1 MIKKILLTLAALLGV
16 VIVTLATTISL
27 RWDRKFEAPY
37 PELKASSDPQV
48 IARGRYLAFGPAHCS
63 DCHTADADRDLLR
76 AGGTPPLSGGLTF
89 VIPPG
94 TIRVPNITPDSATGI
109 GRRSDGEIARMLRYG
124 VRHDGRAAFPFM
136 EFHDMSDSDIV
147 AVLSFVRSQP
157 PVAHAVADHEL
168 SWVGKGAS
176 AFLISPIGPSASPPA
191 ASPEPGPTLERGAY
205 LVSALA
211 NCAGCHSQR
220 SMVSGAYTGPKL
232 QGGMEMES
240 SVNAKIKLVPPD
252 ITSRPGGRVAG
263 WTEDEFV
270 ARFRGGERI
279 PGSPMPWQA
288 FGRMSDDDLRAIYR
302 YLRSVPIS

>member
-16 VIVTLATTISL
+16 VIVTLATTINL

-63 DCHTADADRDLLR
+63 DCHTADVDRDLLR
-76 AGGTPPLSGGLTF
+76 AGGTPPLSGGMTF

-147 AVLSFVRSQP
+147 AVLSFVR
-157 PVAHAVADHEL
+157 
-168 SWVGKGAS
+168 
-176 AFLISPIGPSASPPA
+176 
-191 ASPEPGPTLERGAY
+191 
-205 LVSALA
+205 
-211 NCAGCHSQR
+211 
-220 SMVSGAYTGPKL
+220 
-232 QGGMEMES
+232 
-240 SVNAKIKLVPPD
+240 
-252 ITSRPGGRVAG
+252 
-263 WTEDEFV
+263 
-270 ARFRGGERI
+270 
-279 PGSPMPWQA
+279 
-288 FGRMSDDDLRAIYR
+288 
-302 YLRSVPIS
+302 